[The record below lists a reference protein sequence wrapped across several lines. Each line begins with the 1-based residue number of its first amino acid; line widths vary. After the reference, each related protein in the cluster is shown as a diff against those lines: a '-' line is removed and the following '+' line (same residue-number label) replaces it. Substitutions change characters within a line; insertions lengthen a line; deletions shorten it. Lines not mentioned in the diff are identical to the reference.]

1 MMLMDN
7 FLPRRG
13 LKNDEHIKP
22 SKTAAAHTEQNYR
35 PPKTDDLGEVQGS
48 HLQAPKHRRSF
59 KEWLKSITKK
69 QWIIIGIVA
78 GLLLIGGAVGAY
90 FLLKDD
96 KKPVV
101 QEQKQEEPAP
111 EPEPTTVASNLTGL
125 QVDKSVN
132 DRPVTAIMI
141 ENSLDARPQAGLL
154 GAGVVFEA
162 IAEGGITRFVTL
174 FQDSE
179 PDYIGPVRSVRP
191 YYIQW
196 ALGFDAAIAHAGG
209 SAEGLNMI
217 KSLGVK
223 DLNHNSSYF
232 WRVNNRTAPHNLYT
246 SMQKLREYEAQKG
259 YGKAN
264 YTPLLRKSVEAPSTA
279 PVGTNID
286 FNISSSNYKVHY
298 DYDAAG
304 NTYKRSEGG
313 KPHTDERSGAQ
324 LAPKVVVAL
333 IMPQGKNGIY
343 TTYGVIGSGQAV
355 IFQDGTVSEVTWKKD
370 SNTANFTFTDAS
382 GNPFQLTPGQT
393 WFTALGGRDRVTY
406 Q

>member
-1 MMLMDN
+1 MDN

-13 LKNDEHIKP
+13 LNNDEHIKP
-22 SKTAAAHTEQNYR
+22 SKSAAAHSEQNFR
-35 PPKTDDLGEVQGS
+35 PPENEDSGVVGGQHLHGPRPKKT
-48 HLQAPKHRRSF
+48 F
-59 KEWLKSITKK
+59 KEWLKGITKK

-78 GLLLIGGAVGAY
+78 GVLLIAGGTGLF

-101 QEQKQEEPAP
+101 QEQKVEEEKPA
-111 EPEPTTVASNLTGL
+111 PEPTTVASNLTGL

-154 GAGVVFEA
+154 NAGVVFEA
-162 IAEGGITRFVTL
+162 VAEGGITRFVAL

-209 SAEGLNMI
+209 SADALNLL
-217 KSLGVK
+217 KSTGAK
-223 DLNHNSSYF
+223 DLNHNSAHF
-232 WRVNNRTAPHNLYT
+232 WRVSNRTAPHNLYT
-246 SMQKLREYEAQKG
+246 SIAKLREYEAQKG

-264 YTPLLRKSVEAPSTA
+264 FTSLARKAEQPIAVPKA
-279 PVGTNID
+279 GKID
-286 FNISSSNYKVHY
+286 FNISSSNYNVHY
-298 DYDAAG
+298 DYDAAT

-313 KPHTDERSGAQ
+313 KPHTDERSGTQ
-324 LAPKVVVAL
+324 LAPKSVVAL
-333 IMPQGKNGIY
+333 IMAQGKNHIY
-343 TTYGVIGSGQAV
+343 TTYGVIGSGQVV
-355 IFQDGTVSEVTWKKD
+355 IFQDGNVIEGSWKKD
-370 SNTANFTFTDAS
+370 SNTANFTFTDAT
-382 GNPFQLTPGQT
+382 GNPIQLVPGQT
-393 WFTALGGRDRVTY
+393 WFTALGGRDRVTFTP
-406 Q
+406 

>member
-1 MMLMDN
+1 MLMDN

-13 LKNDEHIKP
+13 PKNDEHIKP
-22 SKTAAAHTEQNYR
+22 STTAAAHTEQNYR
-35 PPKTDDLGEVQGS
+35 PPEVDDLGEVQGS

-78 GLLLIGGAVGAY
+78 GVLLIGGAVGAY

-101 QEQKQEEPAP
+101 QKQEEPAP
-111 EPEPTTVASNLTGL
+111 EPEPTTVPSNLTGL
-125 QVDKSVN
+125 QVEKSVN
-132 DRPVTAIMI
+132 DRPVTAVMI
-141 ENSLDARPQAGLL
+141 ENSMDARPQSGLL

-162 IAEGGITRFVTL
+162 VAEGGITRFVAL

-209 SAEGLNMI
+209 SAEALNMI

-246 SMQKLREYEAQKG
+246 SMAKLREYEASKG

-264 YTPLLRKSVEAPSTA
+264 YTPLPRKAQETPAATPTA
-279 PVGTNID
+279 SKID
-286 FNISSSNYKVHY
+286 FNISSSNFNVHY
-298 DYDAAG
+298 DYDPAT

-313 KPHTDERSGAQ
+313 KPHTDERSGTQ

-333 IMPQGKNGIY
+333 ILPQGKNGIY
-343 TTYGVIGSGQAV
+343 STYGVIGSGQVV
-355 IFQDGTVSEVTWKKD
+355 IFQDGTMQEGTWKKD
-370 SNTANFTFTDAS
+370 SNNANFTFTDAS
-382 GNPFQLTPGQT
+382 GAPIQLIPGQT
-393 WFTALGGRDRVTY
+393 WFTALGGRDRVTFTP
-406 Q
+406 